1 MYEPET
7 NISEED
13 LELYADY
20 AVEHAAEI
28 AKIIEQA
35 VETNK
40 VRFKEYL
47 IFMIWCDLDDDT
59 DKVTIYD
66 QYYDKES
73 DKLGEMHEDH
83 TATYDEVTVKDFLDF
98 PDMSQ
103 RLITINTV
111 CVIIIIQNTFH
122 INCTIIHI
130 NIFLRI
136 LKNILR
142 MFSTFK

>member
-40 VRFKEYL
+40 YV
-47 IFMIWCDLDDDT
+47 
-59 DKVTIYD
+59 
-66 QYYDKES
+66 S
-73 DKLGEMHEDH
+73 
-83 TATYDEVTVKDFLDF
+83 
-98 PDMSQ
+98 
-103 RLITINTV
+103 
-111 CVIIIIQNTFH
+111 
-122 INCTIIHI
+122 
-130 NIFLRI
+130 
-136 LKNILR
+136 KNI
-142 MFSTFK
+142 